1 MKEELLYKEKL
12 NKEKKIKYYRKI
24 IAIVIVVLFLEF
36 IYSNNIYLCYIF
48 NQDSY
53 NLCNGKI
60 KEIDYSEGRYSF
72 PYHSVVS
79 YNLDEVMYEKKCVY
93 NIGDHEGDTI
103 TIIIKGDKIGRCQ
116 FVLGCVFL
124 CGISLIVLVLLE
136 YYIEYSQLKKL
147 NLL

>member
-24 IAIVIVVLFLEF
+24 IAIVITVLFLDF
-36 IYSNNIYLCYIF
+36 IRSNNIYLCYIF

-60 KEIDYSEGRYSF
+60 KEIDHSGGGKARAYQ
-72 PYHSVVS
+72 SVVS
-79 YNLDEVMYEKKCVY
+79 YNLEGVMYEKKCVY
-93 NIGDHEGDTI
+93 NIGDREGDMI
-103 TIIIKGDKIGRCQ
+103 TIIIKDNKIGRCQ
-116 FVLGCVFL
+116 FVLSDVSL
-124 CGISLIVLVLLE
+124 YGILLIVAVLLG
-136 YYIEYSQLKKL
+136 YYFEYSQLKKL